1 GRRNLFIDLK
11 KAIPQPIDIV
21 WFHCASLGE
30 FEQGRPL
37 IEEYRKSYPTDKILL
52 TFYSPSGYEVRK
64 NYEAADYVFYLP
76 LDTPQNVNYFLA
88 IVQPKMVFFIK
99 YEFWFNLL
107 KGIQKRKIPNF
118 LISGIFR
125 PNQL

>member
-1 GRRNLFIDLK
+1 MRLLYNIGIHLYYFSILFASTFSTKASKWISGRRNLFIDLK

-52 TFYSPSGYEVRK
+52 TFFSPSGYEVRK

-76 LDTPQNVNYFLA
+76 LDTPQN
-88 IVQPKMVFFIK
+88 
-99 YEFWFNLL
+99 
-107 KGIQKRKIPNF
+107 
-118 LISGIFR
+118 
-125 PNQL
+125 